1 MKGYPMKTPLEDN
14 LNKAYETFT
23 RDHDQLRQRL
33 MALLA
38 GRPTAAVS
46 RKRKFIGDIILK
58 SRMTKLGAA
67 AVIIIAA
74 LIGIN
79 RFGGSIDGNGA
90 AFGKVLG
97 YIQTFSYTFDLT
109 VTTPELEHSEVFTM
123 QAMILELGRLRIDW
137 PTGTVGKISSIT
149 DFNTNKTLLLFH
161 ENKTAAVK
169 TEPVLNKSSG
179 AGEILAWCTKPIE
192 NLWNVRDGTE
202 HEMGQ
207 KQINGQTV
215 TGFRVFQENEHFQYD
230 ITIWADSETG
240 VPSLVEAIAEPLE
253 AIPEQPNECY
263 TSMKIK
269 WTLENFD
276 LDVELDEQLFS
287 LEVPAGYTLAYQSH
301 LDRMQVETEPSVE
314 SEKIVQ
320 MLELW
325 TQGRKDEA
333 IEILLRVDWAQPIE
347 FGKEPYIFSAT
358 ERGYIALNAE
368 DQERLMAEIM
378 DTAVKVRNI
387 VYEVLDLARNAVS
400 AKQYEQAERYF
411 EAALQLGKLV
421 DRNPDAMII
430 VRLVGIAVE
439 KKTLG
444 QMLSLYTTINDTE
457 KLQAAQEQLRAAEAD
472 AEQIKKKAL
481 GK

>member
-14 LNKAYETFT
+14 LNKAYETFGQ
-23 RDHDQLRQRL
+23 DHDQLREKL

-38 GRPTAAVS
+38 GRSTGRVS
-46 RKRKFIGDIILK
+46 PKRKFIGDIIMK

-79 RFGGSIDGNGA
+79 QFGGSIDAKGA

-109 VTTPELEHSEVFTM
+109 VATPELEHSEVFTM

-137 PTGTVGKISSIT
+137 TTGKVGKISSIT

-161 ENKTAAVK
+161 ENKTAAIK
-169 TEPVLNKSSG
+169 REPVLNKSSG

-202 HEMGQ
+202 QELHQ
-207 KQINGQTV
+207 KQIDGQTV
-215 TGFRVFQENEHFQYD
+215 TGFRVFQEDQYFQYD

-240 VPSLVEAIAEPLE
+240 VPSLVEAIAEPL
-253 AIPEQPNECY
+253 NESY
-263 TSMKIK
+263 PSIK

-276 LDVELDEQLFS
+276 LDVELDEELFS
-287 LEVPAGYTLAYQSH
+287 LEVPAGYTLAYQSD
-301 LDRMQVETEPSVE
+301 LDQMQVQTQPSAE

-333 IEILLRVDWAQPIE
+333 IEILLRVDWAEPIE
-347 FGKEPYIFSAT
+347 FGKEPYIFSIT
-358 ERGYIALNAE
+358 ENGYISLNAE

-387 VYEVLDLARNAVS
+387 VYEVLDLGRNAAS
-400 AKQYEQAERYF
+400 AGQYERAERYF
-411 EAALQLGKLV
+411 EAPLRLGELF
-421 DRNPDAMII
+421 DRNPDAMIM
-430 VRLVGIAVE
+430 VRLVGIAIE
-439 KKTLG
+439 KKTLNE
-444 QMLSLYTTINDTE
+444 MLSLYRTMNDVE
-457 KLQAAQEQLRAAEAD
+457 KIQAAQEQLRAAEAD

-481 GK
+481 GQ